1 MPPRLFVAVAALRL
15 AVSVYPAG
23 AVSVARP
30 AASRDFSMLAR
41 TIITKIPGQNEMIL
55 ELPAIE
61 LPAGMVVDQAAS
73 IGEFP
78 VTGYIYALHAEVV
91 DEHGRRLP
99 SDFLH
104 HMNVM
109 DPSEREL
116 FLPIARRILASG
128 QETGEI
134 RFPKLL
140 FGTRVRAGEQVLAN
154 AMVHNP
160 SSEGYH
166 GVRVRL
172 VLSYVPEHRLWPL
185 FSVMPWQLDVA
196 FPVGDKSFD
205 LPPGRSERSYEGSP
219 AVPGKII
226 VIGGHLHDYGRT
238 IEFWDMTTGE
248 LLWHGEPEPTGSGGP
263 SAVPMGRM
271 YRLTRLGLHIT
282 PEHRYRVRV
291 VYDNTSGHT
300 ISSGGMGVTGGL
312 FMPDRNVTWPAAN
325 TSDSLYARDLRHFMG
340 PVDKVVV
347 TTPLSHMHMEH

>member
-1 MPPRLFVAVAALRL
+1 MPPRLLVVVAALRL
-15 AVSVYPAG
+15 AASVYPAG
-23 AVSVARP
+23 AVAVDHPS
-30 AASRDFSMLAR
+30 ASGDFSALAR
-41 TIITKIPGQNEMIL
+41 TNITKTPGQNEMIL
-55 ELPAIE
+55 ELPAVE

-78 VTGYIYALHAEVV
+78 LTGYIYALHAEVV

-99 SDFLH
+99 SDYLH

-116 FLPIARRILASG
+116 FLPISRRILASG

-134 RFPKLL
+134 RFPMLL
-140 FGTRVRAGEQVLAN
+140 FGARVRAGEQILAN

-160 SSEGYH
+160 SSESYH

-172 VLSYVPEHRLWPL
+172 VLSYVPEHRPWPL
-185 FSVMPWQLDVA
+185 FTVMPWQLDVA

-226 VIGGHLHDYGRT
+226 VIGGHLHDYGKT
-238 IEFWDMTTGE
+238 IEFWDVTTGQ
-248 LLWHGEPEPTGSGGP
+248 LLWHGEPEPTQPGKP
-263 SAVPMGRM
+263 NAVPMGRV
-271 YRLTRLGLHIT
+271 YRRLGLHII

-291 VYDNTSGHT
+291 VYDNPTGHA
-300 ISSGGMGVTGGL
+300 IPNGGMGVTGGL
-312 FMPDRNVTWPAAN
+312 FMPDRNVAWPAAN
-325 TSDSLYARDLRHFMG
+325 RSDSLYAQDLRHFMG
-340 PVDKVVV
+340 PVDKVAV
-347 TTPLSHMHMEH
+347 TAPMSHMHMEH